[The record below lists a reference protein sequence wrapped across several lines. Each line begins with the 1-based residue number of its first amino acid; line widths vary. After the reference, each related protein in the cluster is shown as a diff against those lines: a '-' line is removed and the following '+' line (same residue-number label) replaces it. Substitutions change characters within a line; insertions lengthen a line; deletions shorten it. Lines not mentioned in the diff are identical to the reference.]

1 MGLFSRK
8 SSKEEDA
15 AVLKENEKEK
25 VKWSRR
31 PANTA
36 FKQQRLKA
44 WQPILTPAT
53 VLPTFF
59 LIGLVFIPL
68 GAVLLYGSNLVK
80 DFTLDYTQCE
90 FSASSAGF
98 APMPSGS
105 YHYHSGA
112 SSSVPVPEWTY
123 TASPRNETNIAV
135 DRVCR
140 IRFTVPDDMKRP
152 VFMYYKRTSPPAV
165 RFAHSHDNRNSP

>member
-1 MGLFSRK
+1 M
-8 SSKEEDA
+8 
-15 AVLKENEKEK
+15 LKENEKEK

-44 WQPILTPAT
+44 WQPILTPTT

-90 FSASSAGF
+90 FAAPSATF
-98 APMPSGS
+98 APMPAGA

-112 SSSVPVPEWTY
+112 SSAIPAPEWSY

-140 IRFTVPDDMKRP
+140 IRFTVPNDMKRP
-152 VFMYYKRTSPPAV
+152 VFMYYKRQPFIPL
-165 RFAHSHDNRNSP
+165 RCENRADIRRS

>member
-1 MGLFSRK
+1 M
-8 SSKEEDA
+8 
-15 AVLKENEKEK
+15 LKENEKAK

-80 DFTLDYTQCE
+80 DFSLDYTQCE
-90 FSASSAGF
+90 FQAPADAF
-98 APMPSGS
+98 APMPAGA
-105 YHYHSGA
+105 YHYHSGQ
-112 SSSVPVPEWTY
+112 SSAIAVPEWSY
-123 TASPRNETNIAV
+123 TASPKNETNIAV

-152 VFMYYKRTSPPAV
+152 VFMYYKRAFIVPSLL
-165 RFAHSHDNRNSP
+165 AHIDDTT